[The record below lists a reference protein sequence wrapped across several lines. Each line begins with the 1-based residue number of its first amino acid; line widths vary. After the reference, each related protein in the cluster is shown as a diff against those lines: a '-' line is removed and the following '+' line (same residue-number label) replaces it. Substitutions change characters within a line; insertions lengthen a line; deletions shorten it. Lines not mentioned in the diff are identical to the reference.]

1 MESVISASMIVLA
14 IRTRQ
19 SILASKPGKYLLMST
34 IAIVMIALFL
44 PYTPL
49 ASLLG
54 FQSLPLEFL
63 LVLAAIVGLYSNRHI
78 GEDINNFMNRAD
90 TRTASMV

>member
-1 MESVISASMIVLA
+1 MESVISASIIVLV

-19 SILASKPGKYLLMST
+19 SILTSKPGKYLLMST

-63 LVLAAIVGLYSNRHI
+63 LVLAAIVGLYILCAETVKRVFYQHI
-78 GEDINNFMNRAD
+78 H
-90 TRTASMV
+90 S